1 MKRFTK
7 LVPLLLFAAVTQYS
21 CINDADVAFSDETH
35 ADSNGNL
42 ALFFEIPNANGTR
55 SAESS
60 GITETGSKEE
70 YAVKS
75 LTIYLFDST
84 TKTLKDQQELQNIQQ
99 IKADLEEIKYTA
111 DKITVNPGTYNIFAI
126 ANGKAVTGDIS
137 TQDAFLNA
145 VDGIT
150 YSEGKIP
157 SVPASGFVMTNRGA
171 ANLNVEVKKPTDS
184 DKVTSVSI
192 GLERAVA
199 KIELTQKQETFP
211 LKDPAGKV
219 YCTIKLN
226 NFRMLNLA
234 TQFYTF
240 RHTAVLN
247 DFQEPGS
254 YTDENFGDINDN
266 NGYAIDP
273 YFFKKT
279 VEGAKDFTNADG
291 FFAQALVDLD
301 INDSNWAGMAQAGS
315 WSHVYC
321 LENCMFV
328 NAQLNAYSTGVMFKA
343 SMDIATDRVFDENGD
358 NISNPSNWPSKMFY
372 FNYNFYTS
380 VDAIRKQ
387 VLNNLPEDITDDSAT
402 EILAEY
408 SIKRFQKTENYSCYY
423 NYWIKHEDNNSTEMG
438 VMEFGIVRNNIYRL
452 SISKVAGLG
461 SGEPYIEPEQ
471 PDEYKA
477 ELDINI
483 NVFPW
488 AVRNQDVE
496 LE

>member
-35 ADSNGNL
+35 TDSNGNL

-84 TKTLKDQQELQNIQQ
+84 TKTLKDQQELKNIQQ

-184 DKVTSVSI
+184 NKVTSVSI

-343 SMDIATDRVFDENGD
+343 NMDIATDRVFDENGD

>member
-84 TKTLKDQQELQNIQQ
+84 TKTLKDQQELKNIQQ

-150 YSEGKIP
+150 YNEGKIP

-301 INDSNWAGMAQAGS
+301 INDSNWAGMTQAGS